1 MKKAIGNSSKYIEC
15 INPKKNKWKIRWDFQ
30 TQDEGIVEDMEEDF
44 DHKPTDDEIKDII
57 VKWHN
62 SEIDKE
68 IISGFT
74 WNGLPIW
81 LSMENQ
87 FNYKTAF
94 DAAVMSNSAT
104 LPVTFKFGSDD
115 NPTYYE
121 FKTIEELSD
130 FYYKAIAYVQSV
142 LQKGWNQ
149 KDSFNIKNY
158 QV

>member
-1 MKKAIGNSSKYIEC
+1 MKKAIGNGSKYIEC

-30 TQDEGIVEDMEEDF
+30 TKEEGIVEYMEEDF

-104 LPVTFKFGSDD
+104 LPVKFKFGSDD

>member
-1 MKKAIGNSSKYIEC
+1 MKKAIGNISKYIES

-30 TQDEGIVEDMEEDF
+30 TKDEGVVEYMEEDF

-68 IISGFT
+68 IISGFI

-94 DAAVMSNSAT
+94 DAAVMSNGAT

-115 NPTYYE
+115 TPTYYE
-121 FKTIEELSD
+121 FKTIDELSD

-142 LQKGWNQ
+142 LQKGWDK